1 MQGRRTAAFP
11 DADKKKVEELK
22 DEVYRQMFLLEA
34 HRPGSERDLAIA
46 LLRAWMALDSGRQG
60 AKERSW
66 LKKVCPICLAMI
78 EASTQS
84 HLMRETIQSRC
95 SEEPPP
101 MRPELTQATDLLRS
115 NTPAAIEEAIGLLQN
130 TVYSFSMKVCGHPED
145 AEYTMQEV
153 LYRSIRHL
161 AKLQD
166 PQALAVWLYTV
177 TRNRCWRMRRKSA
190 NAPRATVALDE
201 LMPDDVELARLLE
214 DAAESPESNLLHAE
228 QTHLLHQAVLRIP
241 APLRMVLVLH
251 DMEELDTDQVATVL
265 GLKTGTVR
273 VRLHRA
279 RLAVRK
285 EMAQILKQTTGKQAG
300 VKQTKKK
307 RKAAEAKN
315 TGRPPECRELFVN
328 LSEYMDGRVKTPAC
342 EQMRAHIEACPACV
356 AFLRELRTAIDRC
369 RSLDIP
375 CDSAVAP
382 RLRSI
387 LTQEYLRLLAVAG
400 PINVSHVM

>member
-1 MQGRRTAAFP
+1 
-11 DADKKKVEELK
+11 
-22 DEVYRQMFLLEA
+22 
-34 HRPGSERDLAIA
+34 
-46 LLRAWMALDSGRQG
+46 
-60 AKERSW
+60 
-66 LKKVCPICLAMI
+66 
-78 EASTQS
+78 
-84 HLMRETIQSRC
+84 
-95 SEEPPP
+95 
-101 MRPELTQATDLLRS
+101 MRPELIQATDLLRS
-115 NTPAAIEEAIGLLQN
+115 NSPEAIEKAIGLLQN

-145 AEYTMQEV
+145 AEDTMQEV

-177 TRNRCWRMRRKSA
+177 TRNRCWRMRRNGA

-201 LMPDDVELARLLE
+201 LMPDDAELARLLE
-214 DAAESPESNLLHAE
+214 DAAESPEGNLLHAE

-241 APLRMVLVLH
+241 AQLRMVLVLH
-251 DMEELDTDQVATVL
+251 DMEGLDTDQVATVL

-285 EMAQILKQTTGKQAG
+285 EMARLLDELTAKQESVRPA
-300 VKQTKKK
+300 KKTL
-307 RKAAEAKN
+307 KAARAKSAE
-315 TGRPPECRELFVN
+315 RPLECRELFAN
-328 LSEYMDGRVKTPAC
+328 LSEYMDGRVQMPAC
-342 EQMRAHIEACPACV
+342 DQMRAHIEACPACV
-356 AFLRELRTAIDRC
+356 AFLGELRAAIDRC

-387 LTQEYLRLLAVAG
+387 LTQEYLRMLGIAG
-400 PINVSHVM
+400 SQTVSHVL